1 MDHDGH
7 TEHMAHAR
15 IFDCNAW
22 KCLLRVRHTD
32 FVRATEIEKTDSTSS
47 RWRTEPESM
56 SEWASEKTISI
67 RMLKI
72 CSLRRRPQ
80 ATCFAHHSLDFKNSW
95 LSNASRVSIASME
108 TFHFPSSWW
117 NYTRMEIRVRCLQ
130 RFAPLFWMIRY
141 VFLLLRK
148 DKHFGVI
155 LPQQKAVNVLYLW
168 MIACRRRFNGIFII
182 IELLENYQK
191 RTKQKEKKKWKM
203 RILTMGDRGGQREVE
218 SVERFFSFFI

>member
-47 RWRTEPESM
+47 QWRTEPESM
-56 SEWASEKTISI
+56 SEWARAKMISI
-67 RMLKI
+67 RMKI
-72 CSLRRRPQ
+72 WSLRRRPQ

-95 LSNASRVSIASME
+95 LPNASRVSIASME

-117 NYTRMEIRVRCLQ
+117 EYARMDSRARCLY
-130 RFAPLFWMIRY
+130 RSVPLFRMIKY
-141 VFLLLRK
+141 VFCC
-148 DKHFGVI
+148 
-155 LPQQKAVNVLYLW
+155 W
-168 MIACRRRFNGIFII
+168 
-182 IELLENYQK
+182 
-191 RTKQKEKKKWKM
+191 EK
-203 RILTMGDRGGQREVE
+203 TNT
-218 SVERFFSFFI
+218 SV